1 MLHIRKTKWAAFKEA
16 QQRKSLTQ
24 AHLEHLRGWE
34 QGQMEKHTPYAKIFK
49 HWKPSFTMLLLW

>member
-49 HWKPSFTMLLLW
+49 H